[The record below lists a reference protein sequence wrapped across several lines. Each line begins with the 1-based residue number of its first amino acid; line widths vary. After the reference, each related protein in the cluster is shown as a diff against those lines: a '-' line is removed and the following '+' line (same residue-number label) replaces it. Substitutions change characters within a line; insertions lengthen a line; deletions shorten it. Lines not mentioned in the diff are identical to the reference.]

1 MKQRIRYASALLF
14 VAAFSAALLGGEPAA
29 DGQNWSRW
37 RGPADNGMAV
47 GDAPAHWS
55 DTKNIKWKV
64 DIPGKGY
71 SSPVIWGDK
80 LFLTAAIPNEPIPEP
95 QARPGPRGKRGGPPG
110 GPRGKRAGP
119 GGPGGPESDGPR
131 AGRPRAKRGGGGPG
145 RGMRLGKASGVE
157 HRFVVLCLD
166 KNTGETLWEKTVKV
180 AKPHEGYHERYGS
193 FASNSPVTD
202 GKHLFAY
209 FGSRGIYAFDL
220 DGNLLWEKDL
230 GEMRKILQF
239 GEGNPP
245 VLHGDKLI
253 LKRDHE
259 GQSFILVLDKNT
271 GKELWRT
278 DRDEM
283 SSWSA
288 PLVVEHGGRAQAVVS
303 GTTKTR
309 SYDLETGEVIWEA
322 AGLGRNVIPNPVI
335 QDDIVIVMSGYR
347 DPNLLAI
354 RLGGKGDL
362 TDSDAIL
369 WTNQRANSYTASPL
383 LHDNKLYFV
392 TDNGFL
398 SCFNATTGEPYY
410 QQVRLPKP
418 YSFKASPV
426 GANGKLYLSTE
437 DGDVVVLKMGE
448 EYEVIATNTLE
459 GHSFI
464 SSPAIVNGEIF
475 LRSQTS
481 LFCIREMN

>member
-119 GGPGGPESDGPR
+119 GGPQSDGPR

-209 FGSRGIYAFDL
+209 FGSRGVYAFDL